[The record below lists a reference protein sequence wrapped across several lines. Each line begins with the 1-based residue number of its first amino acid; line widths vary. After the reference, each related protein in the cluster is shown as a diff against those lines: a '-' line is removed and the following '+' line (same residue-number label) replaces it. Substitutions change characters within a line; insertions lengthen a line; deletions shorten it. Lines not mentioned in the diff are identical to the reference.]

1 MEQKNISESIFNI
14 LNELF
19 SKLFLSVDNNIYS
32 MLDDITF
39 INQDIINGN
48 NFQKILGNSSNNGI
62 LLICN
67 SLVFG
72 CILFFSINYLISH
85 LTLGKSQ
92 NPMQF
97 IFKGIIFIA
106 LMNSSIWLCSE
117 ILNLVSIVTDCIL
130 NLGKSLFNS
139 EINFSNFVNLIN
151 KEVYTSS
158 NQVNI
163 FSFEGIVKSFTS
175 FGFVNLVF
183 TYSLRYILI
192 QVFVLISPFAI
203 LSLTLDKTEWFFK
216 VWIKMFMSL
225 LLEQIL
231 VAIILILAFSI
242 EISKNVAFTQLLY
255 IGIIYAL
262 MRANTYM
269 RQMFGG
275 LYTSVSNVAN
285 NISMQ

>member
-1 MEQKNISESIFNI
+1 MEEKSISESIFNI

-19 SKLFLSVDNNIYS
+19 SKLFSSVDNSIYS
-32 MLDDITF
+32 ILDDITF
-39 INQDIINGN
+39 INPDIINGN
-48 NFQKILGNSSNNGI
+48 NFQKILGDSNHNGI

-92 NPMQF
+92 KPMQF

-106 LMNSSIWLCSE
+106 LMNSSTWLCSE
-117 ILNLVSIVTDCIL
+117 ILNIVSIVTEL
-130 NLGKSLFNS
+130 LLSLGKSLFHS
-139 EINFSNFVNLIN
+139 EISFSNFVNLIN
-151 KEVYTSS
+151 KEVYTS
-158 NQVNI
+158 NNEFNI
-163 FSFEGIVKSFTS
+163 FSFEGIVKFFTS

-192 QVFVLISPFAI
+192 QVFVLLSPFAI

-231 VAIILILAFSI
+231 IAIILILAFSI
-242 EISKNVAFTQLLY
+242 EISKNSDFTQLLY
-255 IGIIYAL
+255 IGIIYAF

-275 LYTSVSNVAN
+275 LYTSISSTTS
-285 NISMQ
+285 NISVQ